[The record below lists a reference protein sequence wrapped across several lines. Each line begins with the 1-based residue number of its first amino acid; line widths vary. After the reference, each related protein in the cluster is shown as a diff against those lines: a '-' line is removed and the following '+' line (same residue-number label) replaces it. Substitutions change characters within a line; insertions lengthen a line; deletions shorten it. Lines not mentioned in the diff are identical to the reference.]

1 MGIKYSTAK
10 AILQV
15 YQKQGRISK
24 KVTRDRRINAL
35 METYMILVDKKTGK
49 IEKVKVKSEGN
60 ELQGQFKEFYKG

>member
-1 MGIKYSTAK
+1 
-10 AILQV
+10 
-15 YQKQGRISK
+15 
-24 KVTRDRRINAL
+24 